1 MKTSIQQK
9 QSRILSY
16 LILGIAV
23 LTTISCTKD
32 EVNTVTDPISGGEAT
47 EFNEKVAELQFF
59 QQSTELSEPQ
69 ELEASEP
76 ERDTEDIALECF
88 TKTFKAAPGY
98 DEMLALDPSTD
109 VIFPGALL
117 KGESIPTG
125 EYIPITTNRA
135 PITLS
140 ASLTNIS
147 GSPVVSVSDPK
158 LSTVRQEIKTILDQE
173 VTGATPAR
181 INFEIQQVYSSEQLS
196 VAIGA
201 NYRSA
206 GTSVSGAFD
215 FNQSTLKNKF
225 VLKYLQTYYTI
236 DMDPPNN
243 PSDLF
248 TSVPDFNSLG
258 STSPVYVASV
268 AYGRMVL
275 YTIETNASQ
284 TEINAAFSAS
294 FASADGSIDTEY
306 EKTINESNIK
316 ALIIGGSGSD
326 AAQAINGPADVYKF
340 IAEGGDYS
348 KDSPGAPLAY
358 KLRYIK
364 KGTPVAR
371 VVLTSEYPIR
381 TCDLAYPIFRISIN
395 SLRIADTPGGLEGS
409 HLEVYGIVKGKINTS
424 SKEVKWSRS
433 KSNNLRFTGLHNVNQ
448 AIEIELYRPNYDVD
462 YVELSGSLTDEDTT
476 SDDFLG
482 SRSSRVMLKDLVPA
496 AAVTGVQLRFDEK
509 PQHDVRANFS
519 VSRIK

>member
-1 MKTSIQQK
+1 MKS
-9 QSRILSY
+9 ILSNVSALHCLLLG
-16 LILGIAV
+16 LIV
-23 LTTISCTKD
+23 LLATACSKEETNDGTL
-32 EVNTVTDPISGGEAT
+32 PISGTVAT
-47 EFNEKVAELQFF
+47 EFNEKVAALQFF
-59 QQSTELSEPQ
+59 QQPEDLGEAV
-69 ELEASEP
+69 ELETSEP
-76 ERDTEDIALECF
+76 ERDTEDTSLECF
-88 TKTFKAAPGY
+88 TKNFKASPGF
-98 DEMLALDPSTD
+98 DELLALDPSTD

-125 EYIPITTNRA
+125 EYIPITANRA

-147 GSPVVSVSDPK
+147 GSPVISVIDPK
-158 LSTVRQEIKTILDQE
+158 LSTVREQIKTILDQE

-181 INFEIQQVYSSEQLS
+181 INFEIEQVYSSEQLS

-206 GTSVSGAFD
+206 GANVSGSFD
-215 FNQSTLKNKF
+215 FNQSTFKNKF

-236 DMDPPNN
+236 DMDPPND
-243 PSDLF
+243 PSNLF
-248 TSVPDFNSLG
+248 TSIPDFNTLG

-275 YTIETNASQ
+275 YTIETNASR

-294 FASADGSIDTEY
+294 FASGDGSIDAEY
-306 EKTINESNIK
+306 ESTINESSIK

-326 AAQAINGPADVYKF
+326 AAQAINGPSDVYKF

-348 KDSPGAPLAY
+348 NESPGAPLAY

-371 VVLTSEYPIR
+371 LVLTSEYPIR

-395 SLRIADTPGGLEGS
+395 SLRIAATPGGLEGT
-409 HLEVYGIVKGKINTS
+409 HLEVFGNVKGKINKS
-424 SKEVKWSRS
+424 SREVVWSRS
-433 KSNNLRFTGLHNVNQ
+433 KANNLRFSGLHEVNQ
-448 AIEIELYRPNYDVD
+448 SIDIELYRPNYDVD
-462 YVELSGSLTDEDTT
+462 FIELSGSLSDEDT
-476 SDDFLG
+476 SFDDFLG
-482 SRSSRVMLKDLVPA
+482 SKSRRILLKDVSTNS
-496 AAVTGVQLRFDEK
+496 TGIQLKFDEQ

-519 VSRIK
+519 IRRIK